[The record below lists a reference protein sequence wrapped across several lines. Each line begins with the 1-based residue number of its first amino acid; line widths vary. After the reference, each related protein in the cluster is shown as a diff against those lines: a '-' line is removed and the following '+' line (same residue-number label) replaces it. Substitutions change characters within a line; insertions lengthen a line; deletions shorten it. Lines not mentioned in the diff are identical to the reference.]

1 MRTRINSGFY
11 FVYQKSKVHIIEL
24 FLYFPNK
31 SIDFI
36 VRLTEHKPRI
46 QQKARRDWKSSGLQ
60 HNEVIMNTKVDEGKL
75 ISGKEALIAIGEGEE
90 IEYKFKDSN
99 GWMPQNCLTID
110 GYLSDVAIFRLKP
123 RTITINGI
131 EVPAPFEPKIGEY
144 VYFISSDEVKGYA
157 ETTLVDTEMNWGFV
171 QFGAWRTEEEIK
183 QVVAALR
190 QVFGGS
196 HDN

>member
-1 MRTRINSGFY
+1 
-11 FVYQKSKVHIIEL
+11 
-24 FLYFPNK
+24 
-31 SIDFI
+31 
-36 VRLTEHKPRI
+36 
-46 QQKARRDWKSSGLQ
+46 
-60 HNEVIMNTKVDEGKL
+60 MNTKVNEGKL
-75 ISGKEALIAIGEGEE
+75 ISGKDALIALANGEE
-90 IEYKFKDSN
+90 VEFFKERDQKWEVIRGLPVCSV
-99 GWMPQNCLTID
+99 LEERFK
-110 GYLSDVAIFRLKP
+110 FRLKP
-123 RTITINGI
+123 RAITINGI

-183 QVVAALR
+183 QVVAVLR